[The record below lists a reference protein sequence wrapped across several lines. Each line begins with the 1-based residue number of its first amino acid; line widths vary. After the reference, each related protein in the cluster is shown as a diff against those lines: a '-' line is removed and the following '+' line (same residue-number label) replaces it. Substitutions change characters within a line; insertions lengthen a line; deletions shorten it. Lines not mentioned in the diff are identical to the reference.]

1 MKQANKRGAE
11 PAASSNKPGAAEQRL
26 TELEIKVAYH
36 EDTIEKLS
44 QVLIQQQEAVA
55 QLQRGLAEL
64 HGRNWTASAYDRD
77 APDEPPPH
85 Y

>member
-1 MKQANKRGAE
+1 MKQASKRGAE
-11 PAASSNKPGAAEQRL
+11 PAASSTKPGAAARRL

-64 HGRNWTASAYDRD
+64 HGRNWTASTYDRD